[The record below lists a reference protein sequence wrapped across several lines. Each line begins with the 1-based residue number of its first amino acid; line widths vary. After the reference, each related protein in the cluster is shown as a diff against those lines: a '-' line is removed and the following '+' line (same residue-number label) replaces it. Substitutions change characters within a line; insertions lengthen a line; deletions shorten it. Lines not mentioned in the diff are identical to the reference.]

1 MGITGLLPFLKE
13 IIEDTHIQTY
23 AGKRVAIDTY
33 CWIHKG
39 AFACASDLA
48 KGTKTKVYVNY
59 CLKFINMLKSYK
71 VIPVLVF
78 DGCNIPSKQ
87 EVEHT
92 RRENRQLNLLKG
104 KKFLSE
110 GNMSKARDC
119 FVKSVN
125 VTSEMALSVMQAARS
140 MGVDCIV
147 APYEADAQL
156 AYLIKSKLVDAIIT
170 EDSDLLCFGCET
182 VLYKLDLTGRC
193 QKVEQKNISK
203 VSCIKGFTLDEF
215 RQACILSG
223 CDYLKNIRGVGLKKA
238 VKAIKLS
245 KGKNISLVVKRL
257 NQYIPKIGIV
267 NAAYPIQFNKA
278 NKTFLYQL
286 VFDPVARKLVP
297 INPYPEGLTVK
308 DLEFAGP
315 EFSNELAFQIAL
327 GNIEVF
333 RKQRIDNFDVDNW
346 LKNSPLHLQ
355 CTSIWK
361 KANAPKLKEV
371 HNKNAGCAFDISG
384 SKDMNRKTTFTS
396 NKNHKKDLL
405 STADALNLLF
415 KNKVNS
421 SNNSSNTVNL
431 SQSNTDAKVLLET
444 VNGKDLKAFK
454 SSSSYQTERLSQ
466 NNSLSP
472 YCNKNCKK
480 SQNKKDTKTVRS
492 RFFQSFSSIKDNH
505 PTSNINLI
513 GKKNDKIHKNNEQ
526 IKVSAV
532 IETNN
537 LLPNIKRKIVS
548 SSTNKDEVEFKR
560 QRLKLDRNI
569 TPEKNNSSL
578 HKQSNKSLNYCVEKD
593 QHNVFNFFENST
605 PDYGLEVLNTS
616 SESTFTS
623 QEMENYNC
631 KNKQTLD
638 STDNIGKNNN
648 ANRDKINSQNKG
660 KNPFC
665 KKISNKPKNSNILNL
680 YDKSKELKF
689 DSVNAQ
695 EGTKKQIF
703 KSKYFGPARAS
714 GLKKKRKPFQATIK
728 RFFEKV

>member
-23 AGKRVAIDTY
+23 AGKRVAVDTY
-33 CWIHKG
+33 SWIHKG

-48 KGTKTKVYVNY
+48 KGTKTNVYVNY

-78 DGCNIPSKQ
+78 DGCNIPAKQ

-92 RRENRQLNLLKG
+92 RRESRQLNLLKG

-119 FVKSVN
+119 FVKCVN

-257 NQYIPKIGIV
+257 NQYIPKIGIID
-267 NAAYPIQFNKA
+267 AAYPIQFDKA

-286 VFDPVARKLVP
+286 VFDPVSRKLVP
-297 INPYPEGLTVK
+297 INPYPEGLTVENLK
-308 DLEFAGP
+308 FAGP

-333 RKQRIDNFDVDNW
+333 RKQKIDNFDVDSW
-346 LKNSPLHLQ
+346 LQNSPLHLQ

-361 KANAPKLKEV
+361 KDDAPKLKEV
-371 HNKNAGCAFDISG
+371 HNKNSGCAFDISG
-384 SKDMNRKTTFTS
+384 SKDKNKKTTSTS

-415 KNKVNS
+415 KNKVISSHNS
-421 SNNSSNTVNL
+421 LNTEKL
-431 SQSNTDAKVLLET
+431 SQSNTVTKVLLET
-444 VNGKDLKAFK
+444 ANDKDLKAFK
-454 SSSSYQTERLSQ
+454 CSRSNQIERVSQ
-466 NNSLSP
+466 NKSQSP
-472 YCNKNCKK
+472 YSKGVHND
-480 SQNKKDTKTVRS
+480 SQNKKDTQTVRS
-492 RFFQSFSSIKDNH
+492 RFFQSFSSKKDTQS
-505 PTSNINLI
+505 TSNKNLI
-513 GKKNDKIHKNNEQ
+513 GNKNDTILENSEQ
-526 IKVSAV
+526 TKVSAV

-537 LLPNIKRKIVS
+537 LLTNIKRKIVS

-560 QRLKLDRNI
+560 QRVMFDKNI
-569 TPEKNNSSL
+569 TPEKNNSTL
-578 HKQSNKSLNYCVEKD
+578 HKQLSLNSRVEKG
-593 QHNVFNFFENST
+593 QHNVFNFLENST
-605 PDYGLEVLNTS
+605 PDNGLEVLNTS
-616 SESTFTS
+616 SENTFTS
-623 QEMENYNC
+623 QEMENYDC

-648 ANRDKINSQNKG
+648 ANQDKVISPNKG

-665 KKISNKPKNSNILNL
+665 KKISNKPKNNNILNL

-728 RFFEKV
+728 RFFEKA